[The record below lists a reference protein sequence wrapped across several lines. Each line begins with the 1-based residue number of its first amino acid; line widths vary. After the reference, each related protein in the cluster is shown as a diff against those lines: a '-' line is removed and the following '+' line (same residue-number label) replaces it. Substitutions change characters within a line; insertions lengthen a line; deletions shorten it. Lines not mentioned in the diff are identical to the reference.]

1 MQDTFV
7 GSLGGTIAMTPQGD
21 QPGALPKLGAA
32 QLLASIPG
40 FVAQGPVQAETVL
53 QVASASLGFE
63 DMMQVL
69 AWCEAR
75 QARGAAAIILTQGTD
90 SIEETSWLLDLFWRH
105 DTPLIVTGAMRLPT
119 SAGADGPANLE
130 AALRV
135 AADPASRG
143 RGVLV
148 VMNDTIHAARHVRKC
163 DSMAVQTFDSGPVGP
178 LGRLIEGVPC
188 YFRLPQRTAALP
200 PPQRVDH
207 DVALVA
213 PGIGSGAGLLR
224 HAVTAPD
231 YAAVVIAAFGAGHL
245 PASLAPIVSE
255 APADRPVIFASRCG
269 SGPTAHNTY
278 GYPGSEIDLIARG
291 AWPGGWLS
299 PLKAR
304 IAIWAILATGAQGDA
319 ARALFVARTGV

>member
-1 MQDTFV
+1 MQGIFI
-7 GSLGGTIAMTPQGD
+7 GSLGGTIAMTRQD
-21 QPGALPKLGAA
+21 DRPGALPKLSAA
-32 QLLASIPG
+32 QLLDSIPG
-40 FVAQGPVQAETVL
+40 FVAQGPIQAETVL
-53 QVASASLGFE
+53 QVASASLGFD

-75 QARGAAAIILTQGTD
+75 QADGATAIILTQGTD

-105 DTPLIVTGAMRLPT
+105 DTPLIMTGAMRLPA

-135 AADPASRG
+135 AADPASRA

-148 VMNDTIHAARHVRKC
+148 VMNDTIHAARHVRKS
-163 DSMAVQTFDSGPVGP
+163 DSMSVQTFDSGPAGP
-178 LGRLIEGVPC
+178 LGRLVEGVAC
-188 YFRLPQRTAALP
+188 YFAPPQRITALP
-200 PPQRVDH
+200 PPQRMDH
-207 DVALVA
+207 DVGLVA
-213 PGIGSGAGLLR
+213 LGIGSGTGQLR
-224 HAVTAPD
+224 HAITAPD

-245 PASLAPIVSE
+245 PAALAPIVSE
-255 APADRPVIFASRCG
+255 AAGDRPVIFASRCG
-269 SGPTAHNTY
+269 SGPTAQNTY

-304 IAIWAILATGAQGDA
+304 IAIWAVLATGAQSDA